1 MTQPG
6 LLIGLV
12 DSGLAPELES
22 KAHSSRAFILDES
35 GELAARPAEPDLVG
49 HGSLVARIV
58 LSHEPNALLVN
69 AQVFHARAAATALA
83 VAAALDWSITQG
95 ARLIILSLG
104 LREDRAVLR
113 QACARA
119 LDQGAVLLASSPA
132 RGTPVYPSSY
142 AGVIRIT
149 GDARC
154 APDEIS
160 HLASAQADFGACVR
174 ADARIAES
182 APPPANAGAS
192 LAAAHVCGHL
202 ARHFAQADGVT
213 ISTAAA
219 RAFLVAQARYHGPE
233 RRTKPS

>member
-1 MTQPG
+1 MTQSG
-6 LLIGLV
+6 LLVGLI
-12 DSGLAPELES
+12 DSGLGPELES

-35 GELAARPAEPDLVG
+35 GELVARPAEPDQVG

-132 RGTPVYPSSY
+132 QGAAVFPASYP
-142 AGVIRIT
+142 GVIRIT

-174 ADARIAES
+174 AGGRGGDAG
-182 APPPANAGAS
+182 PPATVAGAS
-192 LAAAHVCGHL
+192 LAVAHVCGHL
-202 ARHFAQADGVT
+202 AKHFAAVGGAIDPT
-213 ISTAAA
+213 TA
-219 RAFLVAQARYHGPE
+219 RAFLNATARYHGPE
-233 RRTKPS
+233 RRAARS